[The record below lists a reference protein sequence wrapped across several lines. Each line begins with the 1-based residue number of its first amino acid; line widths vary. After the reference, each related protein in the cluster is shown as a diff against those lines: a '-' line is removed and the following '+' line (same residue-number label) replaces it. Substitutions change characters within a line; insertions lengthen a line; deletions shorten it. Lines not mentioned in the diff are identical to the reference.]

1 MGLTQST
8 TNPKINKEM
17 YKINRIIND
26 IMTTVENH
34 SYNSKCYESEII
46 NLNQLY
52 KFNKIE
58 ISKIENLLLIPKT
71 NASTKKQYCEHIVAH
86 YKKILRFIHCIKYIY
101 DLENNGRNSISAI
114 ISKNIYVEDKSI
126 KVLSCESYQ
135 TDMQFFQNGVNFS
148 QLSGFDFFVK
158 NILTVSESKLFLNQ
172 VQVMLDKYDKKKL
185 KKYVCKDLIVDVKQ
199 HSNIHKDKFVCYRG
213 GGQDIYIKVNKE
225 NPVFNWNT
233 CSRSKTYQSEPLKQ
247 IVSLLKTN
255 KRNYINNLNQVLSLL
270 NEMVYY
276 DNSIKKYNLKQIP
289 YYQLNQIEIK
299 LKQVVIIFFMQS
311 LADYKNILNTIKL
324 HSSDHE

>member
-8 TNPKINKEM
+8 NNPIMNKEI
-17 YKINRIIND
+17 YQINRIID
-26 IMTTVENH
+26 DVMKTLVNH
-34 SYNSKCYESEII
+34 SYSSKCYEYEII

-52 KFNKIE
+52 KFNKVKL
-58 ISKIENLLLIPKT
+58 SKIENLLLIPKT
-71 NASTKKQYCEHIVAH
+71 DGSTKKQYCDKIAAY
-86 YKKILRFIHCIKYIY
+86 YKRILRFIRCIKYIY
-101 DLENNGRNSISAI
+101 DLENNGKNSISAI
-114 ISKNIYVEDKSI
+114 ISKNINTDDKSI

-135 TDMQFFQNGVNFS
+135 TDLQFFQKGVNFS

-158 NILTVSESKLFLNQ
+158 DILTDSEKELFMNQ
-172 VQVMLDKYDKKKL
+172 VEVILDKYDKKKL
-185 KKYVCKDLIVDVKQ
+185 KRYVCKDLIVGVKQ
-199 HSNIHKDKFVCYRG
+199 HSNIHKNKFVCYQG
-213 GGQDIYIKVNKE
+213 GGSDIYIKVNKE

-233 CSRSKTYQSEPLKQ
+233 CSRSKIYQTAPLKQ
-247 IVSLLKTN
+247 IVTLIKES
-255 KRNYINNLNQVLSLL
+255 KRNYINNLDQVLNIL

-276 DNSIKKYNLKQIP
+276 NKSVNKYNLKLLSF
-289 YYQLNQIEIK
+289 YQLNRIEIK